1 MEQQLLAYSPSMPRM
16 LLHKLVGFVNHLH
29 SDSQA
34 QIKLGYCYHHI
45 SLLLFKLSLELGL
58 CRRGYLK
65 GDQVITTIVLRSWR
79 LIIFALLNKK
89 EKEKEKGVPCKSY
102 SKKRVSY
109 LSSIAILHQG
119 HNFISVNMLIALS
132 LSFRDNVESL
142 ALLVQLIETI
152 TETAHLMMPISI
164 FIFQKLKDNNLILEL
179 FTCTETVQ
187 DCQASCRI
195 TEV

>member
-1 MEQQLLAYSPSMPRM
+1 MEQQLLAFSPSMPRM

-34 QIKLGYCYHHI
+34 QIKLGYCYYHI
-45 SLLLFKLSLELGL
+45 SLLLFKLSKARSMQERILERGLGYNNHCTKIL
-58 CRRGYLK
+58 ETDNIWPSLK
-65 GDQVITTIVLRSWR
+65 
-79 LIIFALLNKK
+79 NK
-89 EKEKEKGVPCKSY
+89 KEKEKGVPCKSY